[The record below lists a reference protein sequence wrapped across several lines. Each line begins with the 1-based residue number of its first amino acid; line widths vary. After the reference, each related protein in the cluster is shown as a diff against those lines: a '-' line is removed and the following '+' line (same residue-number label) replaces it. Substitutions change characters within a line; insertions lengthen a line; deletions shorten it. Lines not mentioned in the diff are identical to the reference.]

1 MAISPGQTLR
11 NKREEKKLSLE
22 QAALETNIR
31 IQFLQAIEEDRMGA
45 ISSQAQLRGFI
56 RLYASYLGL
65 NPLEILDSG
74 RPIEEPVKQVE
85 NPVKSIETSINQIN
99 PVQQPSLDAQP
110 VEEQKSVLSLF
121 TKVLSRKQTKEPQ
134 TVQTPII
141 SEDIPEKASTA
152 IFRSIGADLQQQRE
166 ALGLSR
172 YDIERQIKIRELYI
186 YALENGLVD
195 DLPSTVQGRGML
207 NNYAA
212 FMNLEPEEMQMRF
225 AEGLQQRRIE
235 KAEEDLAKKKSPE
248 LKKFNAPITGWRR
261 YLTPDLLIGGGVFAV
276 LFILIIWGALQVIG
290 TSESKPQA
298 TAEPISE
305 ILIGTNT
312 PMVMTEQVTLES
324 QLTATPESGESANTP
339 SVDLMATISAV
350 DNKPIQVVVVAYQ
363 RAFMKI
369 IADGKEV
376 FVGRTVPGNVYT
388 YTGSTRITLTT
399 GNAAALQVY
408 YNQQDLGVLGGSG
421 QVINMDFTGAGM
433 ATATPQITAQPTSTM
448 LPTQTQ
454 PPTETPTITPT
465 PPTPTVTPYR
475 P

>member
-1 MAISPGQTLR
+1 MAISPGNILR

-65 NPLEILDSG
+65 NPLEIF
-74 RPIEEPVKQVE
+74 EPV
-85 NPVKSIETSINQIN
+85 NPLGD
-99 PVQQPSLDAQP
+99 SLAP
-110 VEEQKSVLSLF
+110 VEEGVNPGEQIKDALQVEPQKSLLDVASNLL
-121 TKVLSRKQTKEPQ
+121 RKKTEKTQQQKQ
-134 TVQTPII
+134 ASSVDQN
-141 SEDIPEKASTA
+141 IPEKVSTSL
-152 IFRSIGADLQQQRE
+152 FKSIGADLEQQRE
-166 ALGLSR
+166 ELGLSR

-212 FMNLEPEEMQMRF
+212 FMNLDPEPLQTRF

-235 KAEEDLAKKKSPE
+235 KAEEDLAKKKNPE
-248 LKKFNAPITGWRR
+248 IKKFNAPITGWRR

-290 TSESKPQA
+290 SSQSNAKP

-305 ILIGTNT
+305 ILIGTDT
-312 PMVMTEQVTLES
+312 PAALTEQATPDS
-324 QLTATPESGESANTP
+324 QFTATPSGGETVNTP
-339 SVDLMATISAV
+339 SVDLMATISAL
-350 DNKPIQVVVVAYQ
+350 DNQPIQVVVIAYQ
-363 RAFMKI
+363 RAFLKI
-369 IADGKEV
+369 ISDGKEV

-388 YTGSTRITLTT
+388 YTGSSRITLTT

-408 YNQQDLGVLGGSG
+408 YNQQDLGVLGTSG
-421 QVINMDFTGAGM
+421 QVLNMDFTGAGM
-433 ATATPQITAQPTSTM
+433 ATATPQVTAQPTSTM
-448 LPTQTQ
+448 LPTYTQ
-454 PPTETPTITPT
+454 QPTDTPTVTPT
-465 PPTPTVTPYR
+465 PATPTVTPYR